1 MWLGARY
8 ASQQQRLIVQLRQS
22 THDRESRIVSHSHIE
37 IELLLEIT
45 RQSFQRSAT
54 ASQYQPAIENVARH
68 LRRQIAEQRPHFF
81 SNFLNYRHRD
91 RVNLARRQI
100 DSARTTRLHVAT
112 ANVDLLLRIFR
123 LDRRT
128 ELEF

>member
-37 IELLLEIT
+37 IELLLEIA

-54 ASQYQPAIENVARH
+54 AGQYQPAIENVTCHFRREIAQQRSH
-68 LRRQIAEQRPHFF
+68 LF

-91 RVNLARRQI
+91 RVNLARREI
-100 DSARTTRLHVAT
+100 DSARATRLHIAS
-112 ANVDLLLRIFR
+112 ANVNLLLRIFR
-123 LDRRT
+123 LDRRA